1 MCYKKSPTN
10 ERWLRNSLPNTKKV
24 ITFHQ
29 ILIALI
35 ESQKNSIVEIYD
47 RNRVYIHIKD
57 EA

>member
-1 MCYKKSPTN
+1 MKDACVTACQ
-10 ERWLRNSLPNTKKV
+10 TQKV
-24 ITFHQ
+24 VTFHQ